1 LVGNRKE
8 EMENLDT
15 QDAEFV
21 QLLLKEKSNLEL
33 VNIVTLLGE
42 ELAKSI
48 AERKTLTEVL
58 IVLNGKL
65 ESLQKKYSELLVE
78 YEQIV

>member
-1 LVGNRKE
+1 
-8 EMENLDT
+8 MENLDT